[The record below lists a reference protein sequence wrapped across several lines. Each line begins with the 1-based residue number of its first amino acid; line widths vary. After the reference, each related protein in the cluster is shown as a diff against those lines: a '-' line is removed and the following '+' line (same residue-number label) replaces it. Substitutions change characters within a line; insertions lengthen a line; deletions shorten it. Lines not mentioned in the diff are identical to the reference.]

1 MLSLLIV
8 AMNPYAVIF
17 VLPSLHAWIW
27 LPQVRGGPPPL
38 RVVVLVAGF
47 LGPALLVGSV
57 ATSLGLGFDAPWY
70 LAQLAAV
77 GYIRFPTLL
86 VAAAWIAVAAQLTA
100 IVSRRYAPYPTAAER
115 GRRGPIRTLVR
126 RSVLA
131 VGHRERSE
139 ERRRAVGP

>member
-1 MLSLLIV
+1 MPGSGSRRCAAGRLRS
-8 AMNPYAVIF
+8 
-17 VLPSLHAWIW
+17 AW
-27 LPQVRGGPPPL
+27 RSSS
-38 RVVVLVAGF
+38 
-47 LGPALLVGSV
+47 PASWGRSLLVGSV

-126 RSVLA
+126 RSVRA
-131 VGHRERSE
+131 VGHRDRSE
-139 ERRRAVGP
+139 ERQRAVGP